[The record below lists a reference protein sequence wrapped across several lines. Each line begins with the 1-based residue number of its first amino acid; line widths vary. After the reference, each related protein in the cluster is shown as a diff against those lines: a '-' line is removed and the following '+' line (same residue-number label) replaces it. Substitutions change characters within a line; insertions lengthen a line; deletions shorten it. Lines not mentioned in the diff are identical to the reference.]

1 MYFKYGKKSAIVK
14 SSKGRHHWREK
25 NRKGKGGLHY
35 VKDQN
40 VPERV
45 LQDMRTQMTKR
56 NETEND

>member
-1 MYFKYGKKSAIVK
+1 MKRI
-14 SSKGRHHWREK
+14 

-40 VPERV
+40 VPGRV
-45 LQDMRTQMTKR
+45 LQDMRTQITKR